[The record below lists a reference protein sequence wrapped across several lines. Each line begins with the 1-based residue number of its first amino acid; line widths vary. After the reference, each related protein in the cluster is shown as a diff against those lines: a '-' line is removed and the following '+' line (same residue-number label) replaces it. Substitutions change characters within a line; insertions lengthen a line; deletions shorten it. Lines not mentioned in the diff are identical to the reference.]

1 MFWQR
6 LVSHLQKLFLVFQP
20 MWFFEFWRSEAYLRN
35 WILKEFLDV
44 KVLDSFWRR
53 RTLCR
58 GAPSHAFNRQRK
70 HFSFTHSATACIQW
84 IGEKGKHGKTQASV
98 AVLPGD
104 RRPPGRPEKCPNL
117 CQDMPRSTSVH
128 SKIDAVGIVDSL
140 QAPMCRAP
148 SHTKSN
154 GRDMGGPRLGN
165 MDVLKMCWKCQ
176 FWLKFV
182 VFFGFRGSLEQRCS
196 RWGCRLACARLEQ
209 THGKTS
215 ERSEECEECE
225 AGSRMSHVEMHER
238 YEASWSQKSE
248 AKWRCSSR
256 RVRTEQFSRHWK
268 EQALAPNWHLFCDCH
283 CCVRIKQI
291 AVWCCLTVE
300 HLLADAICMSPLKWS
315 KTASCVWSSQVAW
328 CILNVSW
335 SFVIF
340 LVAGQD
346 SICAGVLLGQEVEA
360 QACWACCLCLFLLSS
375 IQSIDIHL

>member
-1 MFWQR
+1 MGKLRHQWLFSLVIEDLREGQKSAPICAKICQGPPRFIAR
-6 LVSHLQKLFLVFQP
+6 LTQLES
-20 MWFFEFWRSEAYLRN
+20 S
-35 WILKEFLDV
+35 I
-44 KVLDSFWRR
+44 
-53 RTLCR
+53 LCR
-58 GAPSHAFNRQRK
+58 HRCAEPRVTPKAM
-70 HFSFTHSATACIQW
+70 
-84 IGEKGKHGKTQASV
+84 GETWEARGCV
-98 AVLPGD
+98 
-104 RRPPGRPEKCPNL
+104 E
-117 CQDMPRSTSVH
+117 
-128 SKIDAVGIVDSL
+128 
-140 QAPMCRAP
+140 
-148 SHTKSN
+148 
-154 GRDMGGPRLGN
+154 
-165 MDVLKMCWKCQ
+165 DVLEVSVLVEICC
-176 FWLKFV
+176 
-182 VFFGFRGSLEQRCS
+182 FFGFRGSLEQRCS

-256 RVRTEQFSRHWK
+256 RVRTEQFSRHGK

-360 QACWACCLCLFLLSS
+360 QACWACCLCLFLLGS